1 MLLNEIKSVQ
11 CGVRLCLPR
20 RKGRRCAQLRFIRAL
35 PNKVLFPL
43 RLNPGEQMRLIFS
56 RPGYEINQEGVKSV
70 AVQFVYP
77 SKGLLHGQ
85 YTGPELLLGLDPFNL
100 ALRGGLTVG
109 YWVAF
114 GAQPDQQVI

>member
-1 MLLNEIKSVQ
+1 MLFS
-11 CGVRLCLPR
+11 
-20 RKGRRCAQLRFIRAL
+20 F
-35 PNKVLFPL
+35 
-43 RLNPGEQMRLIFS
+43 RLNPGEQMRFVLS

-109 YWVAF
+109 YWVAL